1 MSHYTHAQRMKLP
14 PFYDYSR
21 ARFFAR
27 ARKDRDD
34 AAFVVLDDE
43 LQARGL
49 SAEALPRGGVVFA
62 SDVSALS
69 RWDRRLARLVA
80 EEPTSIVVGGDNP
93 VPVDGEKLE
102 LPVRMRGAGGRVR
115 LPLPRGGGLFVQ
127 NLDDRDS
134 PPARARAA
142 VAAARR
148 SRAAVRQMPLSVK
161 RRFVGAV
168 RARERAAA
176 GDRGAL
182 LGCCCMYDR
191 NGRGTRAAAYQ
202 QQGLCLNW
210 RGDLK
215 SCCMSPAEY
224 VGHMLAKVVW
234 SPHGRGMTN
243 YRDVEALYS
252 GAAVLLDNKA
262 GLEGHP
268 GSADPAAFFYLSR
281 AVPAIWLQ
289 GHAARRRGAWL
300 DDTNVTE
307 EWLARQYAII
317 LAREDELDVAEIYW
331 PYWLYHI
338 SKPMEALE

>member
-1 MSHYTHAQRMKLP
+1 MSRYTHAQRMKLP

-134 PPARARAA
+134 PPARARGGRGRAA
-142 VAAARR
+142 VARR
-148 SRAAVRQMPLSVK
+148 GPPDAAVGQAPL
-161 RRFVGAV
+161 
-168 RARERAAA
+168 
-176 GDRGAL
+176 
-182 LGCCCMYDR
+182 
-191 NGRGTRAAAYQ
+191 
-202 QQGLCLNW
+202 
-210 RGDLK
+210 
-215 SCCMSPAEY
+215 
-224 VGHMLAKVVW
+224 
-234 SPHGRGMTN
+234 
-243 YRDVEALYS
+243 
-252 GAAVLLDNKA
+252 
-262 GLEGHP
+262 
-268 GSADPAAFFYLSR
+268 
-281 AVPAIWLQ
+281 
-289 GHAARRRGAWL
+289 RRRG
-300 DDTNVTE
+300 E
-307 EWLARQYAII
+307 GEGARGGGRPRRV
-317 LAREDELDVAEIYW
+317 ARVLLHV
-331 PYWLYHI
+331 
-338 SKPMEALE
+338 

>member
-1 MSHYTHAQRMKLP
+1 MSRYTHAQRMKLP

-102 LPVRMRGAGGRVR
+102 LPVRMQGAGGRVR

-142 VAAARR
+142 VARR
-148 SRAAVRQMPLSVK
+148 GPPDAAVGQAPL
-161 RRFVGAV
+161 
-168 RARERAAA
+168 
-176 GDRGAL
+176 
-182 LGCCCMYDR
+182 
-191 NGRGTRAAAYQ
+191 
-202 QQGLCLNW
+202 
-210 RGDLK
+210 
-215 SCCMSPAEY
+215 
-224 VGHMLAKVVW
+224 
-234 SPHGRGMTN
+234 
-243 YRDVEALYS
+243 
-252 GAAVLLDNKA
+252 
-262 GLEGHP
+262 
-268 GSADPAAFFYLSR
+268 
-281 AVPAIWLQ
+281 
-289 GHAARRRGAWL
+289 RRRG
-300 DDTNVTE
+300 E
-307 EWLARQYAII
+307 GEGARGGGRPRRV
-317 LAREDELDVAEIYW
+317 ARVLLHV
-331 PYWLYHI
+331 
-338 SKPMEALE
+338 

>member
-115 LPLPRGGGLFVQ
+115 LPLPRGGASSCRTWTTGT
-127 NLDDRDS
+127 RR
-134 PPARARAA
+134 PRTRAP
-142 VAAARR
+142 R
-148 SRAAVRQMPLSVK
+148 SRPRGGRAPRSARCRCRSSAASS
-161 RRFVGAV
+161 
-168 RARERAAA
+168 
-176 GDRGAL
+176 AL
-182 LGCCCMYDR
+182 
-191 NGRGTRAAAYQ
+191 
-202 QQGLCLNW
+202 
-210 RGDLK
+210 
-215 SCCMSPAEY
+215 
-224 VGHMLAKVVW
+224 
-234 SPHGRGMTN
+234 
-243 YRDVEALYS
+243 
-252 GAAVLLDNKA
+252 
-262 GLEGHP
+262 
-268 GSADPAAFFYLSR
+268 
-281 AVPAIWLQ
+281 
-289 GHAARRRGAWL
+289 
-300 DDTNVTE
+300 
-307 EWLARQYAII
+307 
-317 LAREDELDVAEIYW
+317 
-331 PYWLYHI
+331 
-338 SKPMEALE
+338 